1 MALAAPL
8 FGGCATATEP
18 KVLSRDAFEATYKC
32 EQGPE
37 KIRAVSEWVNGAQL
51 VDVVGCGA
59 HAEYRCAYARQKT
72 GGNQNLALACEE
84 RPRLSFEATDGKTVD
99 AWEDEA
105 VGAAKG
111 TALAS
116 ASHDLPC
123 PETSIVEVGHDTHGF
138 PNVLDGCGKR
148 VAYNLDDDG
157 TATPSS
163 AWSTPTP
170 VVKYVL
176 AGHAHLAKL
185 PGPSGAEAAP
195 AAGCG
200 KDTDCKSDGVC
211 VEGYCEERTPAKP

>member
-1 MALAAPL
+1 M
-8 FGGCATATEP
+8 
-18 KVLSRDAFEATYKC
+18 
-32 EQGPE
+32 
-37 KIRAVSEWVNGAQL
+37 NGAQL
-51 VDVVGCGA
+51 VEVVGCGA

-72 GGNQNLALACEE
+72 GEGDQNLALACEE
-84 RPRLSFEATDGKTVD
+84 RPRLSFEATDGKTVE

-105 VGAAKG
+105 AGAAKG

-123 PETSIVEVGHDTHGF
+123 PEASIVEVGRDTHGF

-157 TATPSS
+157 TAPPSA

-185 PGPSGAEAAP
+185 PGSSRDEAAP
-195 AAGCG
+195 VAGCG
-200 KDTDCKSDGVC
+200 KDTDCKSDRVC
-211 VEGYCEERTPAKP
+211 VEGHCEERTPAKP